1 MIELRGVLDV
11 PEGDA
16 GGGTPWREVAAPQG
30 TRCWRSAAGEVSI
43 RCGRGY
49 DLAVFPEGVVVHD
62 GRVSGWQDDP
72 LRWNGSFLALALAR
86 SPAEGLVAYTDRL
99 GTVPLY
105 VGRIGRRVCFASRLT
120 DLKREGFLRPD
131 FTGAW
136 QLALLGQP
144 LWERTLLEGVALQ
157 PPAARIVLR
166 TGAAPESVAWWQPP
180 ANPDR
185 GAAGAGAVEELIA
198 QLRAAHQR
206 CLGAGA
212 APRLLLPVTGGLDS
226 RINLALHRDALPG
239 AGIFHVAR
247 VGAREGA
254 IATHIARILGQPL
267 TVVQERAAVTRLEE
281 IDPGRETGE
290 LDLAQ
295 WWIEAAHATLGA
307 RFEGATVVDGYMQD
321 VLFNPLIAT
330 ADEEPAHMAR
340 EIARAQYLYRF
351 FGAPP
356 DTLHDLIESFR
367 AEYDAAPSSC
377 ALDAS
382 QRYYLHNRSRRHV
395 FGMARLFQ
403 NHLRV
408 ALPGI
413 DSALLDFGF
422 ALPWGARHGAVLYRQ
437 AIATLAPD
445 LGALPY
451 DKSGLPLRARR
462 RRSLRLGA
470 QSLVEP
476 YLDRLW
482 PSRALWPSPDTA
494 VLRALRRSARLAQ
507 AVGERLRSSAWVVEM
522 LGGEDRVAGL
532 VGEVLDGR
540 VPVALVSPLLTVAM
554 LDAHGASPRPEPAV
568 LR

>member
-1 MIELRGVLDV
+1 MIELRGFLDDSQ
-11 PEGDA
+11 GNAAA
-16 GGGTPWREVAAPQG
+16 GAAWREVPALPDV
-30 TRCWRSAAGEVSI
+30 RCWRSAAGEVSI
-43 RCGRGY
+43 RCDRGY
-49 DLAVFPEGVVVHD
+49 ELAAFPSGIVVHD
-62 GRVSGWQDDP
+62 GRISDWHDEP
-72 LRWNGSFLALALAR
+72 LRWNGSFLALAWPR
-86 SPAEGLVAYTDRL
+86 PPAAGLTAFTDRL

-105 VGRIGRRVCFASRLT
+105 VGRVGQRTCFASRLT
-120 DLKREGFLRPD
+120 DLGREGFVRPD

-157 PPAARIVLR
+157 PPAARIRLR
-166 TGAAPESVAWWQPP
+166 PGAPTEHGAWWQPA
-180 ANPDR
+180 ANPDD
-185 GAAGAGAVEELIA
+185 GAAAAGAVEDLIGL
-198 QLRAAHQR
+198 LRAAHR
-206 CLGAGA
+206 GCLGPD
-212 APRLLLPVTGGLDS
+212 PRLLLPVTGGLDS

-239 AGIFHVAR
+239 AEIFHIAR

-254 IATHIARILGQPL
+254 IATRTARALGKPL
-267 TVVQERAAVTRLEE
+267 AVLRERAAITRLDE
-281 IDPGRETGE
+281 IDPARETGE

-307 RFEGATVVDGYMQD
+307 RFPGAVVVDGYMQD
-321 VLFNPLIAT
+321 VLFNPLIAS
-330 ADEEPAHMAR
+330 AAEEPAHMAR

-351 FGAPP
+351 FDGPP
-356 DTLHDLIESFR
+356 DTLHELIELFR
-367 AEYDAAPSSC
+367 AEYLAGPDGC
-377 ALDAS
+377 ALEAS

-422 ALPWGARHGAVLYRQ
+422 GLPWGARYGAVLYRQ
-437 AIATLAPD
+437 AIAMLAPD

-462 RRSLRLGA
+462 RRSLRVSA
-470 QSLVEP
+470 QSMVEP

-482 PSRALWPSPDTA
+482 PSRSLWPSPDTA
-494 VLRALRRSARLAQ
+494 VLRALRRSARLAR
-507 AVGERLRSSAWVVEM
+507 AIGDRLGSSAWVVEM
-522 LGGEDRVAGL
+522 LGGEARVTGL
-532 VGEVLDGR
+532 VGEVLAGR
-540 VPVALVSPLLTVAM
+540 VPVALVSPLLTMAM
-554 LDAHGASPRPEPAV
+554 LEAEGAREQPQPAV